1 MKNSIN
7 VRVTDDTLARIE
19 QAQHKANERIE
30 AYTGINAMFEG
41 RSSFVRWLIH
51 RALDG
56 LGSDEHSI
64 DGLGDKGSSDV

>member
-19 QAQHKANERIE
+19 QAHHKANERIE
-30 AYTGINAMFEG
+30 ASTGISAMFER
-41 RSSFVRWLIH
+41 RSSFVRWLIG

-56 LGSDEHSI
+56 LDNEG
-64 DGLGDKGSSDV
+64 GGDV

>member
-19 QAQHKANERIE
+19 QAHHKANERIE
-30 AYTGINAMFEG
+30 ASTGVSAMFEG

-51 RALDG
+51 RALDS
-56 LGSDEHSI
+56 LMSEE
-64 DGLGDKGSSDV
+64 SSDV